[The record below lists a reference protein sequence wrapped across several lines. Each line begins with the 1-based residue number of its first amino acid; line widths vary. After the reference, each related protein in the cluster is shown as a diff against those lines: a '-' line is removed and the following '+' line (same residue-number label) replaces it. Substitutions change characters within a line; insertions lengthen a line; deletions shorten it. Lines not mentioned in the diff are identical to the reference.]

1 MPVPV
6 ERSRCAALRSPL
18 RARAQ
23 RSEPCSSVQHR
34 TPPSPLWD
42 GKNPPPQHPSTQK
55 GKGTALFPLLPLLY
69 FIFFLVQRPAG
80 PRAALDPQ
88 LWVPRGC
95 RRGPLTSPLGD
106 IPPAL
111 PQTLQNPE
119 ESFLKIAL
127 SSWPGPCP
135 AFPGWGGGSSLCFC
149 RGTDKSSGGIPPL
162 LPSKPH

>member
-1 MPVPV
+1 MPLCAPPFVPG
-6 ERSRCAALRSPL
+6 RRDPSPAALSNTGHLHLPFGMAKILLHSTPAPRKEREQL
-18 RARAQ
+18 
-23 RSEPCSSVQHR
+23 SSL
-34 TPPSPLWD
+34 S
-42 GKNPPPQHPSTQK
+42 SI
-55 GKGTALFPLLPLLY
+55 LF
-69 FIFFLVQRPAG
+69 FFLAQRPAG
-80 PRAALDPQ
+80 PRAASGPQ

-95 RRGPLTSPLGD
+95 RRGPLASPLGD

-111 PQTLQNPE
+111 PQTLQDPE

-135 AFPGWGGGSSLCFC
+135 AFPGWDGGSSLCFC